1 MRVKIDMDIE
11 NDKRAHPRTSTEESV
26 LKRVRENIVSNLK
39 SFDSP
44 KVFLVSNYHR
54 RRWDFSDLCVQM
66 IESFSETKKA
76 AFILSLDS
84 ISKTIIAAKRGVL
97 FDRVWLDST
106 FSGICSLIIPGT
118 GIAIDESL
126 IKAEVEFFKQQ
137 LGLRD
142 ECLKDLSLEINEDE
156 HYLRHCLESQNALSQ
171 LSEENLLQEIVSNP
185 NYGGFLKTVGERCAN
200 FPFVNGITSFAA
212 TVKVLHDVIIEMEK
226 EAFAVLE
233 LVARRMSDNRLQQL
247 LN

>member
-1 MRVKIDMDIE
+1 M
-11 NDKRAHPRTSTEESV
+11 
-26 LKRVRENIVSNLK
+26 LKRVRENIVLKLK

-66 IESFSETKKA
+66 IENFSETKKA

-84 ISKTIIAAKRGVL
+84 ISKTIIAAKRDVL
-97 FDRVWLDST
+97 LDRVWLDVT

-118 GIAIDESL
+118 GIAIDKSL
-126 IKAEVEFFKQQ
+126 IIAEVEFVKQQ

-142 ECLKDLSLEINEDE
+142 ENLKDLSLEINEDE
-156 HYLRHCLESQNALSQ
+156 HYFKQCLESQHALSQ
-171 LSEENLLQEIVSNP
+171 LSEEKLLQEIVSNP
-185 NYGGFLKTVGERCAN
+185 NYGGFLKKVSERCAN
-200 FPFVNGITSFAA
+200 FTFVNGITSFAA
-212 TVKVLHDVIIEMEK
+212 TVKVLHDVITKMEK
-226 EAFAVLE
+226 EAFTVLE
-233 LVARRMSDNRLQQL
+233 LVARRMSDKRLRQL